1 MLNGLLSA
9 GPLRLRV
16 PWSRTHVLFGDE
28 RCVPPDHEQSNYRM
42 VKQTLLEQVRIPEE
56 QVYRIEG
63 ERDPEDA
70 AAAYEARLREL
81 FRGESV
87 PRFDLLLLGMG
98 NDGHTA
104 SLFPQTKA
112 LDETERWVV
121 ANDVPQLQTR
131 RITLTYPAIRAARR
145 IVFMITGDAKA
156 KTVAEA
162 FGGVAHEGVY
172 PCERAV
178 PLDGDREIL
187 LDRGAASL
195 LP

>member
-1 MLNGLLSA
+1 
-9 GPLRLRV
+9 
-16 PWSRTHVLFGDE
+16 
-28 RCVPPDHEQSNYRM
+28 M
-42 VKQTLLEQVRIPEE
+42 VKQTLLEQVRIPDE

-87 PRFDLLLLGMG
+87 PRFDLLLLGVG
-98 NDGHTA
+98 ADGHTA
-104 SLFPQTKA
+104 SLFPKTKA

-121 ANDVPQLQTR
+121 ANDVPQLQTS

-145 IVFMITGDAKA
+145 IVFMITGEAKA
-156 KTVAEA
+156 KIVAES
-162 FGGVAHEGVY
+162 FGGFAHEGVY

-178 PLDGDREIL
+178 PLDGEREIL